1 MKKAIPA
8 QNAAELYRLSA
19 ERFEAMPA
27 FATRRQALDWEPVSF
42 RELYEQGLDLATG
55 LIDMG
60 VEAREHVA
68 IFGDNRFEWIL
79 ADYAIQCC
87 GAADVPRG
95 RDITDD
101 ELIYIINHAQ
111 VQVAFVETEDLQ
123 EKILRLRSKLSGL
136 REIIMLDPTV
146 KAEPGVHALHD
157 VLTYGNRL
165 RTNGDTRTKE
175 RISGIQSDD
184 LFTLIYTSGTT
195 GVPKGVMLTHA
206 NMMSQMAAIPISLSC
221 TDRVLSILPI
231 WHIFERVFEMYTIY
245 CGSCTYYSGVRT
257 VGEDLRN
264 VEPTFMGSAPR
275 LWEGLHKRIM
285 EGLKKAHPVRRV
297 LFHIAY
303 FLGSQYNN
311 SLHYIHGNHLKVKHE
326 PLWSRMFLLPANVF
340 RWLLVLPWYGFFNAV
355 VLESVRLNTG
365 GSLKATI
372 SGGGALPQEIDRF
385 FNTIGIPVLEGYGLT
400 ETSPVVAVRT
410 EKQRVIGTI
419 GPLVPDTE
427 VRIVDTKTEEVLYPN
442 HKLPHEGRGQSGEL
456 WVRGPQVMKGYYRQP
471 ELTEKTI
478 KNGWLRTG
486 DLGMMTFN
494 DCLKI
499 LGRSKSTIVLSN
511 GENLEPEP
519 IELRLAQSRYIDHC
533 MVVGQDKKFIAALI
547 VPNLE
552 GFRERGIMAES
563 LPELIRDP
571 EANRLMY
578 DDIRQKIS
586 SYNGFKNYECL
597 REFRLLPNT
606 FDVGEELTDLH
617 KMKRHVIT
625 EKYQDTILDIYSNG
639 SSQ

>member
-27 FATRRQALDWEPVSF
+27 FATRRKALEWEPVSF

-111 VQVAFVETEDLQ
+111 VRVAFVETEDLQ
-123 EKILRLRSKLSGL
+123 KKILRLAAEIPGL
-136 REIIMLDPTV
+136 REIIMLDPAV

-157 VLTYGNRL
+157 ALAYGNRL
-165 RTNGDTRTKE
+165 RANGDTRTKE
-175 RISGIQSDD
+175 RISGIRTDD

-206 NMMSQMAAIPISLSC
+206 NMMSQLAAIPISLSC

-245 CGSCTYYSGVRT
+245 CGSCTYYSGIWT
-257 VGEDLRN
+257 VGEDLIN

-285 EGLKKAHPVRRV
+285 EGLKKAHPVRRA

-303 FLGSQYNN
+303 FLGSQYND

-326 PLWSRMFLLPANVF
+326 PFWPRMFLLPANIL
-340 RWLLVLPWYGFFNAV
+340 RWLIVLPWHGFFNAV

-365 GSLKATI
+365 GS
-372 SGGGALPQEIDRF
+372 
-385 FNTIGIPVLEGYGLT
+385 
-400 ETSPVVAVRT
+400 
-410 EKQRVIGTI
+410 
-419 GPLVPDTE
+419 
-427 VRIVDTKTEEVLYPN
+427 
-442 HKLPHEGRGQSGEL
+442 
-456 WVRGPQVMKGYYRQP
+456 
-471 ELTEKTI
+471 
-478 KNGWLRTG
+478 
-486 DLGMMTFN
+486 
-494 DCLKI
+494 
-499 LGRSKSTIVLSN
+499 
-511 GENLEPEP
+511 
-519 IELRLAQSRYIDHC
+519 
-533 MVVGQDKKFIAALI
+533 
-547 VPNLE
+547 
-552 GFRERGIMAES
+552 
-563 LPELIRDP
+563 
-571 EANRLMY
+571 
-578 DDIRQKIS
+578 
-586 SYNGFKNYECL
+586 
-597 REFRLLPNT
+597 
-606 FDVGEELTDLH
+606 
-617 KMKRHVIT
+617 
-625 EKYQDTILDIYSNG
+625 
-639 SSQ
+639 